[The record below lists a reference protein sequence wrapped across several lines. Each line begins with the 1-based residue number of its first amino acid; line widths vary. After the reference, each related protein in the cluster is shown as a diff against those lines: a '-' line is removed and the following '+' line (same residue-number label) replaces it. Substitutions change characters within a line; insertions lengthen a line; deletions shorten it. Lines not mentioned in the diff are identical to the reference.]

1 MHAIELLLDDHESV
15 AGLFDEVR
23 ASDDSYP
30 FFEKIKAVLES
41 HKHVEETLFYP
52 RLMDKGNDELKTVVS
67 TAIEENRQVNDYL
80 NELEQMTGER
90 ERFAPRLKV
99 MMEDVEQH
107 VVTEEEKLFPLVE
120 EQFDEAEL
128 EKLGD
133 EMKAA
138 KARFDT
144 IHAGNV

>member
-1 MHAIELLLDDHESV
+1 
-15 AGLFDEVR
+15 
-23 ASDDSYP
+23 
-30 FFEKIKAVLES
+30 
-41 HKHVEETLFYP
+41 
-52 RLMDKGNDELKTVVS
+52 
-67 TAIEENRQVNDYL
+67 
-80 NELEQMTGER
+80 
-90 ERFAPRLKV
+90 

>member
-1 MHAIELLLDDHESV
+1 
-15 AGLFDEVR
+15 
-23 ASDDSYP
+23 
-30 FFEKIKAVLES
+30 
-41 HKHVEETLFYP
+41 
-52 RLMDKGNDELKTVVS
+52 
-67 TAIEENRQVNDYL
+67 
-80 NELEQMTGER
+80 MTGER